1 MNRVASTFLS
11 SHPPF
16 NGLSHNQCSRRK
28 FCFLRRN
35 LLHIYIYKYVTDH
48 VNKTNQTKKQEQHR
62 NNTNETPS
70 CIKGPATSSADKVQL
85 PEMSCISLVS

>member
-1 MNRVASTFLS
+1 MDCHIINVAVESFA
-11 SHPPF
+11 
-16 NGLSHNQCSRRK
+16 
-28 FCFLRRN
+28 FCDEIYYIY
-35 LLHIYIYKYVTDH
+35 IYIYKYVTDH

-85 PEMSCISLVS
+85 PEMSCSSLVS